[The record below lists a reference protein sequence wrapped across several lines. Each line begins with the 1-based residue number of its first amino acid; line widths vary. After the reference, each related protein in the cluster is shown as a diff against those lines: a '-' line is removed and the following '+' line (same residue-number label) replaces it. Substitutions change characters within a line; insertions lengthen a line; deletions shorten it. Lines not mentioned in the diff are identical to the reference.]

1 MSEFSD
7 NLPLNDVK
15 SGRKMKVIAKCHC
28 FVSKNHYICRVLETN
43 RTRMDFLTFKER
55 MYPMGCFNINQVL
68 LWEKDFD
75 RNNLTRWCRRGLL
88 VKLRNQYYAFPEYR
102 QVPDFSR
109 YVANRIYAPSYI
121 SLHSALSFY
130 GMIPEEVVQLT
141 SVTTL
146 KTARFEN
153 DFGTF
158 HYQNVKTPFYF
169 GFEIKTIQSGR
180 GLLFATPEKALLDLL
195 YLNPYYKTEQDME
208 ELRLDEDYMQNELNL
223 ERLNGYLS
231 KIGSKT
237 MEQKV
242 KRLMKV
248 YEL

>member
-1 MSEFSD
+1 M
-7 NLPLNDVK
+7 
-15 SGRKMKVIAKCHC
+15 AKAC
-28 FVSKNHYICRVLETN
+28 FVSKNLYICRVLETKH
-43 RTRMDFLTFKER
+43 REMDFLTFRER

-68 LWEKDFD
+68 IWEKDFD
-75 RNNLTRWCRRGLL
+75 RNNLTRWCRKGLL

-231 KIGSKT
+231 KIESKT

>member
-1 MSEFSD
+1 
-7 NLPLNDVK
+7 
-15 SGRKMKVIAKCHC
+15 
-28 FVSKNHYICRVLETN
+28 
-43 RTRMDFLTFKER
+43 MDFLTFRER

-102 QVPDFSR
+102 QMPDFSR
-109 YVANRIYAPSYI
+109 YVANRIYSPSYI

-169 GFEIKTIQSGR
+169 GFEIKTMQSGR
-180 GLLFATPEKALLDLL
+180 GLLFATPEKAMLDLL

-231 KIGSKT
+231 KIESKT

>member
-1 MSEFSD
+1 
-7 NLPLNDVK
+7 
-15 SGRKMKVIAKCHC
+15 
-28 FVSKNHYICRVLETN
+28 
-43 RTRMDFLTFKER
+43 MDFLLFKER

-75 RNNLTRWCRRGLL
+75 RNNLTRWCRKGLL
-88 VKLRNQYYAFPEYR
+88 VKLKNLYYAFPEYR

-121 SLHSALSFY
+121 SLHSALAFY

-153 DFGTF
+153 PFGIF
-158 HYQNVKTPFYF
+158 HYQNLKTQQYF
-169 GFEIKTIQSGR
+169 GYEIKTMQNGR

-208 ELRLDEDYMQNELNL
+208 ELRLDEVFMQSEFNT
-223 ERLNGYLS
+223 ERFSDYLS
-231 KIGSKT
+231 RIGSKAL
-237 MEQKV
+237 E
-242 KRLMKV
+242 KRVRLLLKV

>member
-1 MSEFSD
+1 
-7 NLPLNDVK
+7 
-15 SGRKMKVIAKCHC
+15 
-28 FVSKNHYICRVLETN
+28 
-43 RTRMDFLTFKER
+43 MDFLTFRKR

-75 RNNLTRWCRRGLL
+75 RNNLTRWCRKGLL

-109 YVANRIYAPSYI
+109 YVANRIYSPSYI

-146 KTARFEN
+146 KTALFEN

-158 HYQNVKTPFYF
+158 HYQNVKTSFYF
-169 GFEIKTIQSGR
+169 GYEIKTMQNGR
-180 GLLFATPEKALLDLL
+180 GMLFATPEKALLDLL

-208 ELRLDEDYMQNELNL
+208 ELRLDEDFMQNELNL

>member
-1 MSEFSD
+1 
-7 NLPLNDVK
+7 
-15 SGRKMKVIAKCHC
+15 
-28 FVSKNHYICRVLETN
+28 
-43 RTRMDFLTFKER
+43 MDFLTFKER

-109 YVANRIYAPSYI
+109 YVANRIYVPSYI

-169 GFEIKTIQSGR
+169 GFEIKTMQSGR

-208 ELRLDEDYMQNELNL
+208 ELRLDEDYMQNELNI

-231 KIGSKT
+231 KMESKT
-237 MEQKV
+237 LEQKV

>member
-1 MSEFSD
+1 
-7 NLPLNDVK
+7 
-15 SGRKMKVIAKCHC
+15 MKVIAKCHC
-28 FVSKNHYICRVLETN
+28 FVSKNHYICRVLETK
-43 RTRMDFLTFKER
+43 RSKMDFLTFKER

-195 YLNPYYKTEQDME
+195 YLNPYYRTEQDME

>member
-1 MSEFSD
+1 
-7 NLPLNDVK
+7 
-15 SGRKMKVIAKCHC
+15 
-28 FVSKNHYICRVLETN
+28 
-43 RTRMDFLTFKER
+43 MDFLTFKER
-55 MYPMGCFNINQVL
+55 MYPIGCFNINQVL

-102 QVPDFSR
+102 QVPNFSR
-109 YVANRIYAPSYI
+109 YVANRIYSPSYI

-146 KTARFEN
+146 KTAHFEN

-169 GFEIKTIQSGR
+169 GFEIKTMQSGR

>member
-1 MSEFSD
+1 
-7 NLPLNDVK
+7 
-15 SGRKMKVIAKCHC
+15 
-28 FVSKNHYICRVLETN
+28 
-43 RTRMDFLTFKER
+43 
-55 MYPMGCFNINQVL
+55 MGCFNINQVL

-102 QVPDFSR
+102 QMPDFSR
-109 YVANRIYAPSYI
+109 YIANRIYTPSYI

-208 ELRLDEDYMQNELNL
+208 ELRLDEDYMQNELNI

-237 MEQKV
+237 LEQKV
-242 KRLMKV
+242 RRLMKV

>member
-1 MSEFSD
+1 
-7 NLPLNDVK
+7 
-15 SGRKMKVIAKCHC
+15 MKVIAKCCC
-28 FVSKNHYICRVLETN
+28 FVSKNHYICRVLETKHSE
-43 RTRMDFLTFKER
+43 MDFLTFKER

-195 YLNPYYKTEQDME
+195 YLNPYYRTEQDME

-242 KRLMKV
+242 KRLIKV

>member
-1 MSEFSD
+1 MNVVLIPKISIFAEF
-7 NLPLNDVK
+7 LK
-15 SGRKMKVIAKCHC
+15 QIKQ
-28 FVSKNHYICRVLETN
+28 
-43 RTRMDFLTFKER
+43 RMDFLTFRER

-75 RNNLTRWCRRGLL
+75 RNNLTRWCRKGLL

-109 YVANRIYAPSYI
+109 YVANRIYMPSYI

-146 KTARFEN
+146 KTAKFEN
-153 DFGTF
+153 AFGTF
-158 HYQNVKTPFYF
+158 HYQNVKTPLFF
-169 GFEIKTIQSGR
+169 GYEMKTMQNGR

-195 YLNPYYKTEQDME
+195 YLNPYYKTVHDME
-208 ELRLDEDYMQNELNL
+208 ELRLDEDFLQSEFNWG
-223 ERLNGYLS
+223 RLHDYLAR
-231 KIGSKT
+231 IGSKT
-237 MEQKV
+237 LTQRV
-242 KRLMKV
+242 KRLLKA
-248 YEL
+248 YGL